1 MGEAERTA
9 AAPVL
14 RWAGDGAIVIEYGEV
29 ISSELARRAQR
40 VAAALEAAGLPWL
53 VEAVPTYRSTL
64 AVIRPE
70 EVWPAEAMQAVERIV
85 AAAESEGDANVERR
99 VVEVPVYYG
108 GEYGPDLGD
117 VAAHAGLSPE
127 EVIAIHIAPTY
138 EVQMIGFMLGFPYLA
153 GMDPRIATPRLTT
166 PRTLIPAGSVGIAG
180 NQPGV
185 YPLASPGGWRIIGRT
200 PLRLADPSSDPPCL
214 LRAGDMVKFVPTE
227 PPQESKTPPEVV

>member
-117 VAAHAGLSPE
+117 VAAHAGFRLKGHCHTSRPYGADDRLHAGLSLPCRDGP
-127 EVIAIHIAPTY
+127 AHRHAAPDH
-138 EVQMIGFMLGFPYLA
+138 PA
-153 GMDPRIATPRLTT
+153 HA
-166 PRTLIPAGSVGIAG
+166 IPAGSVGIAG
-180 NQPGV
+180 NQTV

-227 PPQESKTPPEVV
+227 PPQESKTPPEEV